1 MTDETETK
9 QIVQKEFATGF
20 AIEGEMVRD
29 LKDKRFKIVGQH
41 TEIVPDLDAPGKMKE
56 KCVLTIQLSDG
67 QQADW
72 FANRTSQ
79 KKIIAARGFAYANW
93 INFEGELMTADQ
105 MIAGKL
111 KPVIYIK

>member
-1 MTDETETK
+1 MTDETNET
-9 QIVQKEFATGF
+9 QIIEKKFATGF
-20 AIEGEMVRD
+20 AIEGDMVKE

-41 TEIVPDLDAPGKMKE
+41 TEIVPDLDKPGMKKE

-79 KKIIAARGFAYANW
+79 KKIIAARGFAYADW
-93 INFEGELMTADQ
+93 IGFEGELMTADQ